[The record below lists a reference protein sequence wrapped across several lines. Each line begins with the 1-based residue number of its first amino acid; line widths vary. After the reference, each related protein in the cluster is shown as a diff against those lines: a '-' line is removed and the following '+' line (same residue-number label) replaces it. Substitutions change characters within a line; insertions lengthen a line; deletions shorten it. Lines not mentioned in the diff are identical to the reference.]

1 MRMQIMRVAQELILG
16 VNCHKI
22 EKGNNMYSFNKEQIK
37 SIQVKAI
44 NCLGQPMKYKEIC
57 EKLEIPYQKQTDS
70 KRKQLRDLQTV
81 LEIQG
86 TQIGKQSGYI
96 ITQIYSEPQL
106 PYYDDDEWYAA
117 VKSRIRT
124 IFNENPDKNY
134 LWFFRSRLL
143 YEIGAVNE
151 NYRIIMN
158 PRDKAKLSIHF
169 DREFNNEKAVCEIA
183 GNIIADRIYDALV
196 KMQKER
202 LIICSDGYAI
212 KATTNNFR
220 FDKAQN
226 KFIKKETPIYIDVPY
241 DPENDSLFKYLYR
254 LDNEALD
261 EVAKV
266 YNSYCEKDDFKNR
279 SRVKGAHFEEFLDV
293 RNKLF
298 QDEEVFE
305 RIKREHENLISIE
318 KFFDVKFITPVWKVY
333 EKTREYKPFDK
344 AFINKAS
351 QEKILNSKD
360 KRLNRYKELIDGV
373 VKIFISNDTEVNYK
387 KMLKELDDKGINIFF
402 TN

>member
-1 MRMQIMRVAQELILG
+1 
-16 VNCHKI
+16 
-22 EKGNNMYSFNKEQIK
+22 MYSFNQEEI
-37 SIQVKAI
+37 STIQAKAL
-44 NCLGQPMKYKEIC
+44 NHLGQPMKYKELC
-57 EKLEIPYQKQTDS
+57 TELNIPYFQQAKTRQ
-70 KRKQLRDLQTV
+70 KQLRDLQTI

-134 LWFFRSRLL
+134 LWFFRSKLL

-158 PRDKAKLSIHF
+158 PYSKARLTAHF
-169 DREFNNEKAVCEIA
+169 DRKYDNEKAVCEIA
-183 GNIIADRIYDALV
+183 GGIIADRIYDALV

-212 KATTNNFR
+212 KATTNSFV
-220 FDKAQN
+220 FDKALN
-226 KFIKKETPIYIDVPY
+226 KFVEKEVPTYIDVPY
-241 DPENDSLFKYLYR
+241 NAESDSLFKYIYR

-261 EVAKV
+261 EIAKT
-266 YNSYCEKDDFKNR
+266 YDLYHDADNFKNR
-279 SRVKGAHFEEFLDV
+279 NRVKGAHFDAFVDV
-293 RNKLF
+293 RNKRI
-298 QDEEVFE
+298 QSDEVFE
-305 RIKREHENLISIE
+305 RIKKEHNNLISVE
-318 KFFDVKFITPVWKVY
+318 KVFDVKFITPVWEIN
-333 EKTREYKPFDK
+333 EKTIQYKPFAK
-344 AFINKAS
+344 NLINKAS
-351 QEKILNSKD
+351 QEKILTTKD

-373 VKIFISNDTEVNYK
+373 VKIFINTDTEVNYK
-387 KMLKELDDKGINIFF
+387 KILDELDAQGISVFF
-402 TN
+402 EE

>member
-1 MRMQIMRVAQELILG
+1 
-16 VNCHKI
+16 
-22 EKGNNMYSFNKEQIK
+22 MYSFNQEEI
-37 SIQVKAI
+37 STIQAKAL
-44 NCLGQPMKYKEIC
+44 NHLGQPMKYKELC
-57 EKLEIPYQKQTDS
+57 TELNIPYFQQAKTRQ
-70 KRKQLRDLQTV
+70 KQLRDLQTI

-134 LWFFRSRLL
+134 LWFFRSKLL

-158 PRDKAKLSIHF
+158 PYSKARLTAHF
-169 DREFNNEKAVCEIA
+169 DRKYDNEKAVCEIA
-183 GNIIADRIYDALV
+183 GGIIADRIYDALV

-212 KATTNNFR
+212 KGTTNSFV
-220 FDKAQN
+220 FDKALN
-226 KFIKKETPIYIDVPY
+226 KFVEKEVATYIDVPY
-241 DPENDSLFKYLYR
+241 NAEADSLFKYIYR

-261 EVAKV
+261 EIAKT
-266 YNSYCEKDDFKNR
+266 YDLYHDADNFKNR
-279 SRVKGAHFEEFLDV
+279 NRVKGAHFDDFVDA
-293 RNKLF
+293 RNKRI
-298 QDEEVFE
+298 QSDEVFE
-305 RIKREHENLISIE
+305 RIKKEHDNLISVE
-318 KFFDVKFITPVWKVY
+318 KVFDVKFITPVWEVN
-333 EKTREYKPFDK
+333 EKTIQYKPFAK
-344 AFINKAS
+344 NLINKAS
-351 QEKILNSKD
+351 QEKILTTKD

-373 VKIFISNDTEVNYK
+373 VKIFINTDTEVNYK
-387 KMLKELDDKGINIFF
+387 KILDELDAQGISVFF
-402 TN
+402 EK